1 MTAICKIGS
10 VELDVNLSCPAL
22 HVPRKAINPVP
33 FCGGGKE
40 VTITTG
46 PLPDLELLALDTGSG
61 VAGYF
66 TYLQIKALRA
76 LPDGI
81 PQLFLHPTADELVLS
96 GIMVI
101 VDKSTLAPPPTG
113 SLTRVND
120 QGLGWGNQP
129 QDDDKFSGSIKL
141 LRVA

>member
-1 MTAICKIGS
+1 MAAICKIGP

-61 VAGYF
+61 IAGYV
-66 TYLQIKALRA
+66 TYAQIKALRA

-81 PQLFLHPTADELVLS
+81 PQLFQHPTADKLGLS

-101 VDKSTLAPPPTG
+101 VDKSTLTPNY
-113 SLTRVND
+113 LTRVND

-129 QDDDKFSGSIKL
+129 QDDDIFFGSVKL
-141 LRVA
+141 IRIA

>member
-1 MTAICKIGS
+1 MAAICKIGA

-22 HVPRKAINPVP
+22 HVPRKALNPVL
-33 FCGGGKE
+33 FCGGKD
-40 VTITTG
+40 VTMTTG

-61 VAGYF
+61 VAGYV
-66 TYLQIKALRA
+66 TYAQIKALRA

-81 PQLFLHPTADELVLS
+81 PQLFLHPTADELGLS
-96 GIMVI
+96 GITVV

-129 QDDDKFSGSIKL
+129 HDDDIFFGTIKL
-141 LRVA
+141 IRIT

>member
-1 MTAICKIGS
+1 MAAICKIGP

-22 HVPRKAINPVP
+22 HVPRKVLNPVL
-33 FCGGGKE
+33 FCGGKE
-40 VTITTG
+40 TTLTTG
-46 PLPDLELLALDTGSG
+46 PLQDLELLALDTGSG
-61 VAGYF
+61 VAGYV
-66 TYLQIKALRA
+66 TYAQIKALRA

-81 PQLFLHPTADELVLS
+81 PQLFLHPTADELGIS

-101 VDKSTLAPPPTG
+101 VDKSQLAPPPTG

-129 QDDDKFSGSIKL
+129 QDDYIFLGTIKL
-141 LRVA
+141 IRIT